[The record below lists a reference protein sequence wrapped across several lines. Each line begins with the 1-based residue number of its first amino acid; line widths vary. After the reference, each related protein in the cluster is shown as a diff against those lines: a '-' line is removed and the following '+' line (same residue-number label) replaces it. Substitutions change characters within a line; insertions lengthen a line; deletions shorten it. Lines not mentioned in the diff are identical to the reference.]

1 MDQFTPHPHRD
12 HAVVLFGKPGSGKGT
27 QGLLLSL
34 APNLVHVAMG
44 DLLREH
50 RNRPGVGQRLAAG
63 EMVSDAVVM
72 EVFDTH
78 LDDLVRRALYRPG
91 RDLLILDGIPRSRG
105 QAEALAQ
112 RLEVVQV
119 VVLRC
124 DDNAELVRRLQQ
136 RAEEE
141 GRADDAD
148 LAVIEKRLSDYEA
161 EVAPVIDWY
170 PSDLVASVDGLR
182 SPVVVRDDIVRRLR
196 PSMLALGAD
205 GLGVT
210 R

>member
-1 MDQFTPHPHRD
+1 MDHPTPRPHRD

-27 QGLLLSL
+27 QGLLLSI
-34 APNLVHVAMG
+34 APNLVHVDMG
-44 DLLREH
+44 DLLRE
-50 RNRPGVGQRLAAG
+50 RRDRPGVGPRLAAG
-63 EMVSDAVVM
+63 EMVPDAVVM
-72 EVFDTH
+72 DVFDAH
-78 LDDLVRRALYRPG
+78 LDDLVRRGLYQPG

-124 DDNAELVRRLQQ
+124 DDDAELVRRLQQ

-141 GRADDAD
+141 GRADDTD
-148 LAVIEKRLSDYEA
+148 PAVIEKRISDHEA
-161 EVAPVIDWY
+161 DVAPVIGWY
-170 PSDLVASVDGLR
+170 PSELVAEVDGLR
-182 SPVVVRDDIVRRLR
+182 SPIAVRDDIVRHLR
-196 PSMLALGAD
+196 PAMLALSAA
-205 GLGVT
+205 GLGAP